1 VPPVALDEGVDHR
14 QQLRHAL
21 DLVDDHRP
29 LRRLGGHQLPQPLGT
44 GLQLTVAIGQQQVE
58 VEGVGEDFA
67 QWPRALAV
75 PPAAGELRLAL
86 DERAQ
91 MQWTHPISG
100 VPVRFGPSSGARGML
115 ARSASGGRPSIR

>member
-1 VPPVALDEGVDHR
+1 MAGGDAGRRSMKPTSSDR
-14 QQLRHAL
+14 WSRFRF
-21 DLVDDHRP
+21 LVVGP
-29 LRRLGGHQLPQPLGT
+29 L
-44 GLQLTVAIGQQQVE
+44 
-58 VEGVGEDFA
+58 
-67 QWPRALAV
+67 LAA

-86 DERAQ
+86 AERAQ